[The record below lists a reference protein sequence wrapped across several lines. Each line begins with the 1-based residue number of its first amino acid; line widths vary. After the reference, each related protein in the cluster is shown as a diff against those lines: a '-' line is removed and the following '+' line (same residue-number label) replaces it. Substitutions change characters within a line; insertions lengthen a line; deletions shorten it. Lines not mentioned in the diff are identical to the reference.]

1 MMEIDFN
8 NLTEREKRA
17 AERAVIALR
26 NHDLRMEQSIKKLK
40 ETETVKELFSQGM
53 KRTQI
58 AETMGISYQ
67 RVQNMLGYYGS
78 ERNIKRVKRKVDAY
92 LEEINGD

>member
-1 MMEIDFN
+1 MDIDFN

-26 NHDLRMEQSIKKLK
+26 NHDLRMQQSIKKIK
-40 ETETVKELFSQGM
+40 ETEIAKELYSKGM
-53 KRTQI
+53 KRKEI
-58 AETMGISYQ
+58 AEAMGISYN
-67 RVQNMLGYYGS
+67 RVVFMLSYYGVD
-78 ERNIKRVKRKVDAY
+78 RARRKVEAY